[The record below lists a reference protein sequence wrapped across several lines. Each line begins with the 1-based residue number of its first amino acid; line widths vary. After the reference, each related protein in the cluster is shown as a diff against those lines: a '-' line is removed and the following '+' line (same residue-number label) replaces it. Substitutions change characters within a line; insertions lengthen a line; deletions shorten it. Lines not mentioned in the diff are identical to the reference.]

1 MNKLVFPLLLVL
13 VGCASTS
20 NEKSASRE
28 AYQVFGLSNTMM
40 CAKKNPNQIEYCD
53 CFVQTIKEVTPAE
66 VVQKSVSNL
75 REYQSDMVTVMV
87 DNKEKLKQCDKY
99 KK

>member
-1 MNKLVFPLLLVL
+1 
-13 VGCASTS
+13 
-20 NEKSASRE
+20 
-28 AYQVFGLSNTMM
+28 
-40 CAKKNPNQIEYCD
+40 
-53 CFVQTIKEVTPAE
+53 VQTIKEVTPAE

-87 DNKEKLKQCDKY
+87 DNKEKLKQCDQY